1 MADVKIVDIDNVQ
14 WNMKDQEARN
24 RIAELEQK
32 PIIKVTNKI
41 NKQDIKMDLIEIDNE
56 KFINLRIWG
65 YKWSGKIEER
75 IASFTQD
82 MGLTETTGCLML
94 GSRVDRTGR
103 IVIHIDITTY
113 GDLLIFPC
121 TENKYIGNYSECN
134 IYGNAFIKI

>member
-1 MADVKIVDIDNVQ
+1 MEIVNTLDIDGTQ
-14 WNMKDQEARN
+14 WEIQDVEARN

-41 NKQDIKMDLIEIDNE
+41 NTQSIKMDLIEINNE
-56 KFINLRIWG
+56 KFLNLRIWR

-82 MGLTETTGCLML
+82 IGLTATTGCLML
-94 GSRVDRTGR
+94 GSKLNQTGR
-103 IVIHIDITTY
+103 IAIHIDITTY
-113 GDLLIFPC
+113 GELLIYPC
-121 TENKYIGNYSECN
+121 TENMYIGNYSECY